1 MGGAP
6 LHTTST
12 AAGPHVDQAK
22 TGQSAAQKPGKT
34 DGLQNESAQSG
45 ESTQSPEASA
55 AEQSGSPAESS
66 PSAAQPGTQA
76 TQPGSPAQSDQAAGS
91 NQPADPAQSNPTDP
105 AQSTAPGDLAQSGAP
120 SSPAQSG
127 VPGGPGQSAP
137 SGSPALP
144 GGPGQ
149 TGQPLADAGGT
160 VAAVAGGAAM
170 QAAAVQAAAPA
181 APTTPAGPKAAPTHT
196 RVGGPPPVRQQEPQ
210 PDATPMRP
218 VSAKPAYLGTFAE
231 ERLTR
236 DAAGR
241 ITMIDEAPVAVALRW
256 LAEMRAE
263 QYWNAQRYEDSTR
276 AESQR
281 PAIPFGT
288 PPFQRPNVAL
298 NYEYTTNAK
307 GKTVRQNR
315 NRTGNTVAVVIN
327 AMTGEVF
334 EAVNGTT
341 PDHEVHD
348 HLKQRR
354 EKLDPAGYLQFDNDG
369 NVETNDGEPVRK
381 PTPYPP
387 DLFSH
392 AEVRAVNE
400 GLHRHPGA
408 VPGDF
413 IADVQFMRGEGVRS
427 APFCMNCDFVLHD
440 VTTNVGRRHYT
451 ENGPVNDPGHFHDD
465 PHATVRRPGGPFG
478 PNGPVGPNAPHGP
491 GDQGPTTPQGTDPV
505 GTAPDSRAEPNAPG
519 PQGTTPESQTTP
531 NEAQDAATNSQ
542 GTAPNSEGTTPES
555 QSTSNEAQ
563 DTAPESSTAPNS
575 QSTSPDSESTP
586 TESQGAAPES
596 QGTPNESQGAT
607 TESQS
612 TSPESQGRSDDSGGS
627 ARSGSARSSGQP
639 GPDTHPVRAVP
650 HSGFVADPKRA
661 ADEFVVR
668 TEARIAM
675 SRVQEDVGVTVRNLG
690 NGRFTV
696 TRADGSRFVVRVM
709 SGDTANGNPAEVV
722 IPKGASPIIRVSSR
736 LDRVHIDRAVASAL
750 GQLSARL
757 AGNSVAEDVL
767 TSSHHPG
774 GRAERSAHDE
784 GRQTELRYLD
794 RKLAEKSNQVRLLRR
809 RRITAEMRALVE
821 DMGVHADTAGG
832 KQRYAAANPDT
843 RALLDKH
850 AAPGSRRPSWAKE
863 LTGYPAWHSFRHHLA
878 AEVAPGLAASAT
890 IAATG
895 APLPALA
902 VAAMTLGTGIA
913 GTFIK
918 KRYGWNEKQL
928 VDAGH
933 GHFGK
938 VREYEAAQRRK
949 QLLDPLLE
957 RTGAAGIDVAANGP
971 AEPAPGD
978 APPMVQS
985 YGQRFLYRG
994 VPGLVGGAAVATLL
1008 PLGLPIWTAA
1018 AQWGVAGLAAAFG
1031 PYVEGYLRKRI
1042 VPMEWKRIDNEF
1054 RTADEVA
1061 AKFDE
1066 EFVAELHKVL
1076 DRLERLA
1083 GGAPNQTGALAI
1095 PVRQNDVTDPGVRHF
1110 AANAAPGSLGDVAR
1124 GLADYGGKVTG
1135 AQQEAA
1141 TKTGQAASD
1150 ALAKGMDAAADAAAL
1165 GTTRGLIGT
1174 LVSTFLDRNFTRAE
1188 YAKILE
1194 QVAFDATGTVA
1205 EQVQLEHS
1213 RLTGLLADVNA
1224 RLDQAE
1230 AAQRVQGSAPSRA
1243 AHLALSTPQST
1254 NDPAQRPAGQQDKKA
1269 FRKLGIKQAI
1279 AMETAAIGASVAFD
1293 QGTSWLAIP
1302 GLPFT
1307 VPATGVVIG
1316 AVSTAVA
1323 LSATLRYL
1331 MRRAEQLAVDEK
1343 VLADRANARVVEA
1356 VQAEERRK
1364 FDLEFWTRRIEAAA
1378 QAKAAGTPIAE
1389 APAPAPPAVPK
1400 ALDRRD
1406 SAYPDHVQ
1414 AITAH
1419 ERESMLRDP
1428 RPWSLTNARLDG
1440 LRRINVQA
1448 ERVRDFLARQQ
1459 QGTLAEPTQLE
1470 QAQLDL
1476 SNLLAAYQ
1484 ELVKDGTP
1492 MPTDD
1497 ELLTN
1502 AKKPGSARS
1511 GNGHAPQQKLSG
1523 KLRKIYAQ
1531 SIETPGGRAFHDPN
1545 DAGIIR
1551 DALELPAQ
1559 PGMYTVDIHGHPD
1572 KVTFLGRPLTEHD
1585 LAALIRNDP
1594 KWNGQPIWLFSCETG
1609 QLDDGFAQRLA
1620 DELGV
1625 AVVAP
1630 TEIAVSDEDGN
1641 FFVATETGTDAYG
1654 EPIYHSPPDGVWRKF
1669 VPANQLAPGEVS
1681 GEVVD
1686 MDPQTGTGSG
1696 RTSTPNP
1703 GPLPPSGGHY
1713 YPDRE
1718 DVVLAVPQVDL
1729 GPDPVRPVHT
1739 ITARL
1744 WPDELVDL
1752 VADGGRWTEGEP
1764 VRIAIDGTLSED
1776 YLQRTADLLG
1786 ADVSVTPGV
1795 VTDGPANPSSGMLEV
1810 FTGTHPDGE
1819 LRTFR
1824 PRVPAATSEETS

>member
-1 MGGAP
+1 
-6 LHTTST
+6 
-12 AAGPHVDQAK
+12 
-22 TGQSAAQKPGKT
+22 
-34 DGLQNESAQSG
+34 
-45 ESTQSPEASA
+45 
-55 AEQSGSPAESS
+55 
-66 PSAAQPGTQA
+66 
-76 TQPGSPAQSDQAAGS
+76 
-91 NQPADPAQSNPTDP
+91 
-105 AQSTAPGDLAQSGAP
+105 
-120 SSPAQSG
+120 
-127 VPGGPGQSAP
+127 
-137 SGSPALP
+137 
-144 GGPGQ
+144 
-149 TGQPLADAGGT
+149 
-160 VAAVAGGAAM
+160 
-170 QAAAVQAAAPA
+170 
-181 APTTPAGPKAAPTHT
+181 
-196 RVGGPPPVRQQEPQ
+196 
-210 PDATPMRP
+210 MRP

-236 DAAGR
+236 DGSGR
-241 ITMIDEAPVAVALRW
+241 ITMIDEAPVEVALRW
-256 LAEMRAE
+256 LAEMRAD

-276 AESQR
+276 MDSLPPEQR

-307 GKTVRQNR
+307 GRTVRQNR
-315 NRTGNTVAVVIN
+315 NRTGNTVAVVVN

-334 EAVNGTT
+334 EAVNGPT
-341 PDHEVHD
+341 PDNEVHPR
-348 HLKQRR
+348 LRNRGEQ
-354 EKLDPAGYLQFDNDG
+354 LDPAGYLQFDNDG
-369 NVETNDGEPVRK
+369 NVETKNGEPVRK

-408 VPGDF
+408 VLGDF

-440 VTTNVGRRHYT
+440 VTANVGRRHYT
-451 ENGPVNDPGHFHDD
+451 DNGPTNEPGHFHDD
-465 PHATVRRPGGPFG
+465 PHATVRRPGSPFG
-478 PNGPVGPNAPHGP
+478 PNGPSAPNTPPGPD
-491 GDQGPTTPQGTDPV
+491 DQGPPTTQGT
-505 GTAPDSRAEPNAPG
+505 N
-519 PQGTTPESQTTP
+519 Q
-531 NEAQDAATNSQ
+531 
-542 GTAPNSEGTTPES
+542 EGTTSDARSGP
-555 QSTSNEAQ
+555 TEAQ
-563 DTAPESSTAPNS
+563 SNPDNS
-575 QSTSPDSESTP
+575 P
-586 TESQGAAPES
+586 
-596 QGTPNESQGAT
+596 
-607 TESQS
+607 
-612 TSPESQGRSDDSGGS
+612 SDGPR
-627 ARSGSARSSGQP
+627 RSGSARGTGRPTP
-639 GPDTHPVRAVP
+639 GTHPVRAVP
-650 HSGFVADPKRA
+650 HSGFAADPKRA
-661 ADEFVVR
+661 PDEFVVR
-668 TEARIAM
+668 TEARVAM
-675 SRVQEDVGVTVRNLG
+675 SRVQEDAGVTVRNLG

-696 TRADGSRFVVRVM
+696 TRADGSRFAVRV
-709 SGDTANGNPAEVV
+709 TAGETADGNPAEVV
-722 IPKGASPIIRVSSR
+722 IPQGASPIIRISSR
-736 LDRVHIDRAVASAL
+736 LALGQVDRAVASAL

-757 AGNSVAEDVL
+757 AGNDVAEDVL
-767 TSSHHPG
+767 TGSHHPG
-774 GRAERSAHDE
+774 SRAERSAHDE
-784 GRQTELRYLD
+784 GRQSELRHLD

-809 RRITAEMRALVE
+809 RRITNEMRALVE
-821 DMGVHADTAGG
+821 DMGVHPDAGGG
-832 KQRYAAANPDT
+832 KQRYAAAAPET

-850 AAPGSRRPSWAKE
+850 AVPGSRRPSWAQA
-863 LTGYPAWHSFRHHLA
+863 LTGYPAWHSFRYHLA

-902 VAAMTLGTGIA
+902 VAAMTLGTGIT

-938 VREYEAAQRRK
+938 VREYEAALRRK

-971 AEPAPGD
+971 AEPRPGD

-1008 PLGLPIWTAA
+1008 PIGLPIWTAA

-1031 PYVEGYLRKRI
+1031 PYVEGYLRRRI
-1042 VPMEWKRIDNEF
+1042 VPMEWKAIDNEF

-1066 EFVAELHKVL
+1066 EFVGELHKVL
-1076 DRLERLA
+1076 DRLERLSGA
-1083 GGAPNQTGALAI
+1083 TPAHGGALTV
-1095 PVRQNDVTDPGVRHF
+1095 PVQRNDVTGPGVRHF

-1124 GLADYGGKVTG
+1124 GLADHGGKVTG

-1141 TKTGQAASD
+1141 TKTGQAAAD
-1150 ALAKGMDAAADAAAL
+1150 VLAKGMDAAADAAAL

-1174 LVSTFLDRNFTRAE
+1174 LVSTFLDRDFTRAE
-1188 YAKILE
+1188 YVKILE

-1230 AAQRVQGSAPSRA
+1230 AAQRVRGSAPSRA
-1243 AHLALSTPQST
+1243 THLALSTPPSST
-1254 NDPAQRPAGQQDKKA
+1254 DPAQRPAGQQDKKA
-1269 FRKLGIKQAI
+1269 FRKLGLKQAV

-1293 QGTSWLAIP
+1293 QGTSWLAVP
-1302 GLPFT
+1302 GLPFAL
-1307 VPATGVVIG
+1307 PATGVVIG

-1323 LSATLRYL
+1323 LNATLRYL
-1331 MRRAEQLAVDEK
+1331 MRRAEQQAVDAK
-1343 VLADRANARVVEA
+1343 VLADRADARVVEA
-1356 VQAEERRK
+1356 VRAEERRA

-1389 APAPAPPAVPK
+1389 APAPTPPAVPR

-1406 SAYPDHVQ
+1406 AAYPDHVR
-1414 AITAH
+1414 AITAY

-1459 QGTLAEPTQLE
+1459 QGTLTEPAQLA

-1476 SNLLAAYQ
+1476 STLLAAYR

-1492 MPTDD
+1492 MPADD
-1497 ELLTN
+1497 ELLAN
-1502 AKKPGSARS
+1502 AKKPGSARG
-1511 GNGHAPQQKLSG
+1511 GNSRAPRQKLSG

-1531 SIETPGGRAFHDPN
+1531 SIRTPGGRAFHDPN

-1551 DALELPAQ
+1551 DALELPAR
-1559 PGMYTVDIHGHPD
+1559 PGMYTMDIHGHPD
-1572 KVTFLGRPLTEHD
+1572 KVTFLDRPLTEHD

-1594 KWNGQPIWLFSCETG
+1594 NWNGQPVWLFSCETG

-1625 AVVAP
+1625 VVVAP

-1654 EPIYHSPPDGVWRKF
+1654 EPVYHSPPDGVWRKF
-1669 VPANQLAPGEVS
+1669 VPASRLAPGEVS

-1696 RTSTPNP
+1696 RTSRPGT
-1703 GPLPPSGGHY
+1703 GPLPSGSHY
-1713 YPDRE
+1713 YPDRD
-1718 DVVLAVPQVDL
+1718 DVDLAVPEVDI
-1729 GPDPVRPVHT
+1729 GAEPVRPVHT

-1752 VADGGRWTEGEP
+1752 VVDGGRWTPGEP
-1764 VRIAIDGTLSED
+1764 VHIAVDGPLSED

-1786 ADVSVTPGV
+1786 ADVTVATGV

-1810 FTGTHPDGE
+1810 FTGTRQDGE
-1819 LRTFR
+1819 ARTFR